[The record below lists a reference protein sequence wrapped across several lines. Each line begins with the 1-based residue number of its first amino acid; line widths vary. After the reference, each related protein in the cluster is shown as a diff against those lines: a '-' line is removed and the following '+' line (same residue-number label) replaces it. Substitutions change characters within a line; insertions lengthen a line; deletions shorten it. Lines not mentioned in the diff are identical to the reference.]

1 MKILKNKFLIIIL
14 LLNTQLVFSQWEL
27 TYTFTSYFAV
37 IESNISFSNQ
47 QNGYAYYEVD
57 LSSSSG
63 SKICISKT
71 TDSGNSWNIID
82 DFNGYFSV
90 SEIVSTHP
98 DTVYY
103 LLNNEGITSL
113 VYSYDSGTQWENK
126 QIDVNYPVD
135 LFFINSDTGYVITSG
150 YNANKLTKFTLDS
163 LYTLINTDT
172 INLTY
177 SKIFFV
183 NSQIGYLTAKDTSN
197 NNILLFTDDG
207 GVSWNTNYTSPEY
220 VFNNLFFTSDS
231 VGYIACSSGKILKTN
246 DFGMNL
252 TELAISTT
260 SNLNDIQFVNDSCG
274 HCIGDDGV
282 SVYTTDS
289 GDTWSYDTINT
300 SENLLKVQMFDLN
313 NGYILSS
320 NNKLFSKN
328 INNSISTY
336 NDEPFSIYPNPTSGY
351 LYLSLDSKTT
361 IDNIS
366 IYNMQG
372 QKLLSKDINI
382 RQIEMSKFKKGLY
395 FIEIS
400 IGNNRYL
407 KKIIKI

>member
-1 MKILKNKFLIIIL
+1 MKILNYKFLIIIL

-27 TYTFTSYFAV
+27 THTFTSYFAV
-37 IESNISFSNQ
+37 IESNISFSNP

-71 TDSGNSWNIID
+71 TDSGNTWNIID

-90 SEIVSTHP
+90 SEIVSTHT
-98 DTVYY
+98 DTIYY

-113 VYSYDSGTQWENK
+113 VYSYDSGNQWENK
-126 QIDVNYPVD
+126 QIDVNYPGD
-135 LFFINSDTGYVITSG
+135 MFFINSDTGYVITSG
-150 YNANKLTKFTLDS
+150 YNKNKLTKFTIDS

-172 INLTY
+172 INLIY
-177 SKIFFV
+177 SKLFFI

-197 NNILLFTDDG
+197 NNILLFTNDG
-207 GVSWNTNYTSPEY
+207 GVSWNTNYTSSEY

-231 VGYIACSSGKILKTN
+231 VGYIICSAGKILKTN
-246 DFGMNL
+246 NFGMSL
-252 TELAISTT
+252 TELTISTT
-260 SNLNDIQFVNDSCG
+260 SNLNDIQFVTDSCG
-274 HCIGDDGV
+274 YCIGDDGV
-282 SVYTTDS
+282 CFYTTNF
-289 GDTWSYDTINT
+289 GNTWLYDTINIT
-300 SENLLKVQMFDLN
+300 ENLLKLQMFNLN
-313 NGYILSS
+313 TGYILNS
-320 NNKLFSKN
+320 NNNLFSKN
-328 INNSISTY
+328 INNSIFT
-336 NDEPFSIYPNPTSGY
+336 DRIEPFRIYPNPTSSY
-351 LYLSLDSKTT
+351 LYINIDPKIT

-372 QKLLSKDINI
+372 QKLLSENVNTK
-382 RQIEMSKFKKGLY
+382 QIEISDFENGLY

-400 IGNNRYL
+400 IGDNRYI